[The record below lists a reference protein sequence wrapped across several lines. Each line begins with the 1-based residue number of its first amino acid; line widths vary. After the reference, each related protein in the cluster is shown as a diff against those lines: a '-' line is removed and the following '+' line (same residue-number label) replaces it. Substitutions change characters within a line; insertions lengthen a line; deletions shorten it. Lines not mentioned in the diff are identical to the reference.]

1 MNDRAANY
9 DLTGLFG
16 AVPATAAATDG
27 SADSGSDS
35 SPLDGTGDPVST
47 VGFSRETLA
56 EFFPEFGEGSA
67 YEEAVIKSAVR
78 QTPFWLS
85 PEGCAHLDGDE
96 RVYALCCMA
105 GHLIAMAAKER
116 AAAPGASTASSTAP
130 AGSTVASAS
139 GVSGAVGGSG
149 LIQSA
154 SVGGVSVSMQVPSYY
169 KGSWDWWLSQT
180 PYGQRLLAF
189 LSSRVPV
196 AIYGMGDDIRR
207 CLRD

>member
-27 SADSGSDS
+27 SADSDSDS

-116 AAAPGASTASSTAP
+116 AAAPGASTASATAP

-196 AIYGMGDDIRR
+196 AIYGMGDDLRR